1 MGTHPIFESDFDCL
15 TDFDFK
21 KMNHDELIIKDRERN
36 QDIVV
41 KILKM
46 PRGIFIWIGL
56 DSSDFGCLSVGV
68 PNRRDKKSSVSSV
81 VLQNSQNATQM
92 AARLSKLLQVQ
103 VFIGGN
109 LGDESETAWRLVETR
124 IKEEQMTNTALF
136 SF

>member
-1 MGTHPIFESDFDCL
+1 
-15 TDFDFK
+15 
-21 KMNHDELIIKDRERN
+21 MNHDELIIKDRERN

-56 DSSDFGCLSVGV
+56 DSSDFGTFERYFPNRIIITILGCLSVGV

>member
-1 MGTHPIFESDFDCL
+1 
-15 TDFDFK
+15 
-21 KMNHDELIIKDRERN
+21 MNHDELIIKDRERN

-56 DSSDFGCLSVGV
+56 DSSDFGTFEKYFLKTITMTILGCLSVGV

>member
-15 TDFDFK
+15 TENESRRIDHK
-21 KMNHDELIIKDRERN
+21 RN

-109 LGDESETAWRLVETR
+109 LGDENETAWRLVETR

>member
-1 MGTHPIFESDFDCL
+1 
-15 TDFDFK
+15 
-21 KMNHDELIIKDRERN
+21 MNHDELIIKDRERN

-56 DSSDFGCLSVGV
+56 DSSDFGTFEKYFRKTIIMTILGCLSVGV

>member
-1 MGTHPIFESDFDCL
+1 LDRPRQFRFWYVRKIFP
-15 TDFDFK
+15 K
-21 KMNHDELIIKDRERN
+21 YNII
-36 QDIVV
+36 
-41 KILKM
+41 IL
-46 PRGIFIWIGL
+46 
-56 DSSDFGCLSVGV
+56 GCLSVGV

-124 IKEEQMTNTALF
+124 IKEEQMTNTTLF

>member
-1 MGTHPIFESDFDCL
+1 
-15 TDFDFK
+15 
-21 KMNHDELIIKDRERN
+21 MNHDELIIKDRERN

-56 DSSDFGCLSVGV
+56 DSSDFGTFETYFPNKIIISILGCLSVGV